1 MNNDQE
7 LIKEI
12 VIERL
17 KTMPED
23 IGISI
28 GADGNFKR
36 EELISSVERG
46 DEIGKK
52 IIEVEMNFLR
62 GLKDGILY
70 ER

>member
-1 MNNDQE
+1 MENDQE

-28 GADGNFKR
+28 GSEGSFKKK
-36 EELISSVERG
+36 ELIELVEKG

-52 IIEVEMNFLR
+52 IVEVEMNFLR
-62 GLKDGILY
+62 GLKNGILY
-70 ER
+70 E